1 MGVANTKSAAIT
13 NMDATPAVLN
23 NRSAVRAP
31 TYTAVQTLETAAADD
46 DNSVYRFFRLPSNA
60 KIYSIAVL
68 CDAITSGTSWN
79 CGIWDTAANGGAVV
93 DADVFASAVD
103 ISAGV
108 AAWLELR
115 FEAATT
121 GPIEYADYEL
131 WRLLD
136 LGAATYA
143 IDPQKE
149 FDLCLQGV
157 TVGSSASTITL
168 KITYSC

>member
-1 MGVANTKSAAIT
+1 MAVANTKATAIT
-13 NMDATPAVLN
+13 NADATPIVLN
-23 NRSAVRAP
+23 NRSNTRAP
-31 TYTAVQTLETAAADD
+31 VYMAVETLETAAADD

-60 KIYSIAVL
+60 VIYSIQVL
-68 CDAITSGTSWN
+68 NDAITSGSSWH

-103 ISAGV
+103 LSAGT

-136 LGAATYA
+136 LGAATYT

-149 FDLCLQGV
+149 FDLCLQGI
-157 TVGSSASTITL
+157 TVGSTASTITL
-168 KITYSC
+168 RITYTC

>member
-1 MGVANTKSAAIT
+1 MAVANTKSTAIS
-13 NMDATPAVLN
+13 NADATPVVNN
-23 NRSAVRAP
+23 NRSNVRAP
-31 TYTAVQTLETAAADD
+31 CYIAVETLEVAAADD

-60 KIYSIAVL
+60 VIYSIEIL
-68 CDAITSGTSWN
+68 NDAIAGATAYH

-93 DADVFASAVD
+93 DADVFASSVD
-103 ISAGV
+103 INAGTT
-108 AAWLELR
+108 AWLELR

-143 IDPQKE
+143 QDPQKE
-149 FDLCLQGV
+149 FDLCLQGA
-157 TVGSSASTITL
+157 TVGTAAGTITMR
-168 KITYSC
+168 IMYSC